1 MSTIRRVL
9 LIFGAIAATTSS
21 AQPPDDANAR
31 YRAHVVESFRGN
43 CVNRILEKPL
53 LQQIADKRGFTV
65 GEICDCVKSEAASLL
80 TDQMLVAI
88 SMDVTMAPSVTAAES
103 SEGAKK
109 LQGVNHEATD
119 ACVKKFFQ

>member
-1 MSTIRRVL
+1 MLGRIFLLVGAMLLVASTH
-9 LIFGAIAATTSS
+9 
-21 AQPPDDANAR
+21 AQQKDDPNAR
-31 YRAHVVESFRGN
+31 YRTHVIESFRGN
-43 CVNRILEKPL
+43 CVNRINEKPL

-65 GEICDCVKSEAASLL
+65 DEICNCVKSEAASLL

-88 SMDVTMAPSVTAAES
+88 SLDVTMAESVTASES

-109 LQGVNHEATD
+109 LQGVNHAATD